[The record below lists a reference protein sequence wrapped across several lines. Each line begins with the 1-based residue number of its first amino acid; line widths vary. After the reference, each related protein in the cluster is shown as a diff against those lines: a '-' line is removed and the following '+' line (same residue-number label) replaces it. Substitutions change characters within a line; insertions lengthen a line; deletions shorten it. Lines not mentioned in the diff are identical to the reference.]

1 MSKFVLA
8 FELSGKVCT
17 AALGSETTIEQHDFS
32 ASRGRGLMQAADL
45 LLQNAQAKRNQIGA
59 VLVGVGPG
67 SYTGLRIAC
76 SAAAALAMAL
86 EIPTFGMN
94 SFEAAVFAQRHNG
107 PLHLLLDAYRNEVY
121 HACFERK
128 DNTLEIVQQAR
139 VISREDAA
147 ACVDSTQSYLGDSR
161 FAGHGATLIGDSET
175 SAKALLELAFVRG
188 LTTSGNGMP
197 NALPATPLYLRPAA
211 FRT

>member
-8 FELSGKVCT
+8 FELSGKICT
-17 AALGSETTIEQHDFS
+17 AALGNETVIEQHDFS
-32 ASRGRGLMQAADL
+32 ASRGRGLMHAADFL
-45 LLQNAQAKRNQIGA
+45 LHNAHATRDQVGA

-86 EIPTFGMN
+86 EIPTVGIN
-94 SFEAAVFAQRHNG
+94 SFEAAVFAQRHDG

-128 DNTLEIVQQAR
+128 QDTLETIQAAR
-139 VISREDAA
+139 VISREDAI

-161 FAGHGATLIGDSET
+161 FAGDGATLIGDSET
-175 SAKALLELAFVRG
+175 SAQALLELALLRG
-188 LTTSGNGMP
+188 LTTNGSGMA
-197 NALPATPLYLRPAA
+197 NALSATPLYLRPAA
-211 FRT
+211 FRQ

>member
-1 MSKFVLA
+1 MSNLVLA

-17 AALGSETTIEQHDFS
+17 AALGNQTAIEQHDFS
-32 ASRGRGLMQAADL
+32 ASRGRGLMQAADI
-45 LLQNAQAKRNQIGA
+45 LLQNAQATRTQVGA

-76 SAAAALAMAL
+76 SAAVALAMAL
-86 EIPTFGMN
+86 EIPAVGIN
-94 SFEAAVFAQRHNG
+94 SFESAVFAKHHNG

-128 DNTLEIVQQAR
+128 NNELQVIQEAH

-147 ACVDSTQSYLGDSR
+147 DNVSEAQSYLGDSR
-161 FAGHGATLIGDSET
+161 FAGHGATLIGNSET
-175 SAKALLELAFVRG
+175 SAKDLLELAFARG
-188 LTTSGNGMP
+188 FTTDGSGM
-197 NALPATPLYLRPAA
+197 AETLPATPLYLRPAA
-211 FRT
+211 FRP

>member
-1 MSKFVLA
+1 MAKFVLA

-17 AALGSETTIEQHDFS
+17 AALGSETTLQQHDFS

-45 LLQNAQAKRNQIGA
+45 LLRNAQATREQIGA

-86 EIPTFGMN
+86 DIPALGIN
-94 SFEAAVFAQRHNG
+94 SFEAAVFAQRCDG

-121 HACFERK
+121 HACFERQE
-128 DNTLEIVQQAR
+128 NTLHIIQEAR
-139 VISREDAA
+139 VISREAA
-147 ACVDSTQSYLGDSR
+147 ISCVNQGQSFLGDSR
-161 FAGHGATLIGDSET
+161 FAGPGATLIGNSET
-175 SAKALLELAFVRG
+175 TAAALLELAFERG
-188 LTTSGNGMP
+188 LTTNGSGMTK
-197 NALPATPLYLRPAA
+197 ALAATPMYLRPAA
-211 FRT
+211 FRA